1 MAPEAGPQTVES
13 AAAELLSSVR
23 SEACGAEVRDAL
35 RRASLQL
42 LRTLRPSTKG
52 LSTKD
57 RDYLIQSGAFTK
69 ESLDATETQVARGEL
84 REEEGRTLLQTIAA
98 SLAPS
103 EVASC
108 LGVSLEEVDRRREAG
123 ELYGFDAA
131 GITVF
136 PKWQFIVGERPA
148 MRTLPGLK
156 RVLSA
161 LIDDWHPAS
170 IAGFMT
176 NPQDGLECQG
186 ERQTPIGW
194 MLRGGDLS
202 RIEVIMEGV
211 RSR

>member
-1 MAPEAGPQTVES
+1 MAPEAGPQTAES
-13 AAAELLSSVR
+13 AATELLSSVR
-23 SEACGAEVRDAL
+23 SEESGAEVRDAL
-35 RRASLQL
+35 HRAALML
-42 LRTLRPSTKG
+42 LRTLRPSVKG

-57 RDYLIQSGAFTK
+57 RDYLIQSGAFTR
-69 ESLDATETQVARGEL
+69 ESLEATEIQVARGEL
-84 REEEGRTLLQTIAA
+84 REEEARTLLETIAA
-98 SLAPS
+98 SFATS
-103 EVASC
+103 EVASG
-108 LGVSLEEVDRRREAG
+108 LDVSLEEVDRRREAG

-136 PKWQFIVGERPA
+136 PKWQFTVGERPA

-176 NPQDGLECQG
+176 SPQDGLEYQG
-186 ERQTPIGW
+186 ERQTPIRW
-194 MLRGGDLS
+194 ILHGGDLS